1 MREERTPMRPKWRTL
16 SCALGA
22 GGLLLGVLAAGQ
34 GVAGASPVQ
43 RSGTSTCTGTLD
55 NPGELAGFYENLD
68 IKGVCAV
75 QNGPVQVLG
84 NLTVEPNASLNA
96 VFGLKNSNLTVWGN
110 MNVDKNATVMM
121 GCDTVSVTL
130 WGTTGLF
137 NTPEFPCIDDPN
149 GLTAPTLSS
158 HDTVRGNLTAIDSL
172 GVVLH
177 NTQVLGNV
185 FENGG
190 GGGNNCVNQG
200 IFFQDIGFPQYSGF
214 FDGTINGNL
223 TIENV
228 TSCWYGSFR
237 MVIDG
242 SYVHQNVINND
253 PDGNEVS
260 DNQIAGNMICKG
272 NSPAIQFGDS
282 NGTPSKVAGRATGE
296 CGFNVTALNP
306 APEAGVEGVTPVPVH
321 ISVPWRL

>member
-1 MREERTPMRPKWRTL
+1 MRPKWRTL

-43 RSGTSTCTGTLD
+43 RSGTSTCTGTLN
-55 NPGELAGFYENLD
+55 NPGELTGLYENLD
-68 IKGVCAV
+68 INGVCAV

-110 MNVDKNATVMM
+110 MNVDRNATVMM
-121 GCDTVSVTL
+121 GCDTVSVDL

-137 NTPEFPCIDDPN
+137 NTPEFPCIDDVN

-158 HDTVRGNLTAIDSL
+158 HDTVKGNLTAIDSL

-177 NTQVLGNV
+177 NTQVFGNV

-214 FDGTINGNL
+214 FDGTVNGNL
-223 TIENV
+223 TIENY
-228 TSCWYGSFR
+228 TSCWYGTFR

-242 SYVHQNVINND
+242 SYTNNNVINND
-253 PDGNEVS
+253 PDGNEIS
-260 DNQIAGNMICKG
+260 ANQIAGNMICKG
-272 NSPAIQFGDS
+272 NSPAVQFGDS
-282 NGTPSKVAGRATGE
+282 NGTPSKVAGLATGQ
-296 CGFNVTALNP
+296 CGFNVLAPNP
-306 APEAGVEGVTPVPVH
+306 APEAGVIGVTPVLEH

>member
-1 MREERTPMRPKWRTL
+1 MRPNWRTL

-34 GVAGASPVQ
+34 GVAGATPVQ
-43 RSGTSTCTGTLD
+43 RSGTSTCTGTLS
-55 NPGELAGFYENLD
+55 NPGELKGLYENLD
-68 IKGVCAV
+68 INGVCAV

-84 NLTVEPNASLNA
+84 NVTVEPNASLNA

-110 MNVDKNATVMM
+110 MTVDRNAAVML
-121 GCDTVSVTL
+121 GCDTVFVTL
-130 WGTTGLF
+130 WGTTGTF
-137 NTPEFPCIDDPN
+137 NGPEFPCIDDPN

-158 HDTVRGNLTAIDSL
+158 HDTIRGNLTAIDSL

-185 FENGG
+185 YENGG

-200 IFFQDIGFPQYSGF
+200 IFNLDIGFPQYSGF

-228 TSCWYGSFR
+228 TTCWYGSFR
-237 MVIDG
+237 MIIDG
-242 SYVHQNVINND
+242 SYVHENVINND

-260 DNQIAGNMICKG
+260 ANTIAGDMICKG

-282 NGTPSKVAGRATGE
+282 DGSPSKVAGLATGE

-306 APEAGVEGVTPVPVH
+306 APEAGVIGVTPVPVH

>member
-55 NPGELAGFYENLD
+55 NPGELTGFYENLD

-158 HDTVRGNLTAIDSL
+158 HDTVKGNLTAIDSL

>member
-1 MREERTPMRPKWRTL
+1 MRPNWRTL

-43 RSGTSTCTGTLD
+43 RSGTSTCTGTLS
-55 NPGELAGFYENLD
+55 NPGELTGLYENLD
-68 IKGVCAV
+68 IYGVCAV

-84 NLTVEPNASLNA
+84 NVTIEPNASLNA
-96 VFGLKNSNLTVWGN
+96 VFGKKNSSLVVWGN
-110 MNVDKNATVMM
+110 MNVDKNAVVMM

-130 WGTTGLF
+130 WGLTALF

-149 GLTAPTLSS
+149 GATAPTLSS
-158 HDTVRGNLTAIDSL
+158 HDVVKGNLTAIDSL

-177 NTQVLGNV
+177 NTQVMGNV

-200 IFFQDIGFPQYSGF
+200 IFNQDIGFPQYSGF
-214 FDGTINGNL
+214 FDGTVNGNL

-237 MVIDG
+237 EIIDG
-242 SYVHQNVINND
+242 SYVHENVVNND

-260 DNQIAGNMICKG
+260 GNTIAGDMICKG

-282 NGTPSKVAGRATGE
+282 NGTPSKVAGLATGQ

-306 APEAGVEGVTPVPVH
+306 APEAGVIGVTPVPVH

>member
-1 MREERTPMRPKWRTL
+1 
-16 SCALGA
+16 
-22 GGLLLGVLAAGQ
+22 
-34 GVAGASPVQ
+34 
-43 RSGTSTCTGTLD
+43 
-55 NPGELAGFYENLD
+55 
-68 IKGVCAV
+68 V

-242 SYVHQNVINND
+242 SYVHENVINND

-260 DNQIAGNMICKG
+260 DNQVAGNMICKG

>member
-1 MREERTPMRPKWRTL
+1 MRPKWRTL

-242 SYVHQNVINND
+242 SYVHENVINND

-260 DNQIAGNMICKG
+260 DNQIAGNMICQG